1 MTKTSN
7 AVTNHVR
14 SHASDRRPLIGI
26 KAVTFDAGGTL
37 IEPWPSVGAVYA
49 EVARE
54 FGITCSAE
62 RLTSQFK
69 DAWTLQTAFRYTRE
83 EWAAMV
89 RHSFA
94 GVADVSDRLFDAI
107 YERFS
112 EPRSWLIYD
121 DVIPTLQKLEEVGVK
136 LAVVSNWDERLEP
149 LLEQLGL
156 ATYFDVIVVSS
167 LVGAHKPDERIFH
180 RAAAELAL
188 SPEKILH
195 VGDSWREDVEGARGA
210 GAKALRIRRSGVE
223 REGDVNSLIK
233 LTEEFGEVV

>member
-1 MTKTSN
+1 MAREFLKPT
-7 AVTNHVR
+7 R
-14 SHASDRRPLIGI
+14 IE
-26 KAVTFDAGGTL
+26 AVTFDAGGTL

-49 EVARE
+49 EVARK
-54 FGITCSAE
+54 FGLECSGE
-62 RLTSQFK
+62 RLTAQFK

-94 GVADVSDRLFDAI
+94 GMADVSDRLFDAI

-121 DVIPTLQKLEEVGVK
+121 DVIPTLQKLEDLGVK

-167 LVGAHKPDERIFH
+167 LVGAHKPDERIFRH
-180 RAAAELAL
+180 AAAELAL

-210 GAKALRIRRSGVE
+210 GAQAIRIRRSGVE
-223 REGDVNSLIK
+223 REGDVSTLIK
-233 LTEEFGEVV
+233 VTEEFAGAV

>member
-1 MTKTSN
+1 M
-7 AVTNHVR
+7 
-14 SHASDRRPLIGI
+14 DRELLKLTRIEG
-26 KAVTFDAGGTL
+26 VTFDAGGTL

-49 EVARE
+49 EVARD
-54 FGITCSAE
+54 FGITCHAD
-62 RLTSQFK
+62 RLTAQFK
-69 DAWTLQTAFRYTRE
+69 DAWTLQTAFRYTRQ
-83 EWAAMV
+83 EWAAIV

-121 DVIPTLQKLEEVGVK
+121 DVIPTLQKLEELGVK

-149 LLEQLGL
+149 LLEELGL

-167 LVGAHKPDERIFH
+167 LVGAHKPDERIFR

-188 SPEKILH
+188 SPENILH
-195 VGDSWREDVEGARGA
+195 VGDNWREDVEGSRGA
-210 GAKALRIRRSGVE
+210 GGKAMRIRRSGVE
-223 REGDVNSLIK
+223 KEGDVNSLIK
-233 LTEEFGEVV
+233 LVGEFGKVV

>member
-1 MTKTSN
+1 
-7 AVTNHVR
+7 
-14 SHASDRRPLIGI
+14 
-26 KAVTFDAGGTL
+26 
-37 IEPWPSVGAVYA
+37 
-49 EVARE
+49 
-54 FGITCSAE
+54 
-62 RLTSQFK
+62 
-69 DAWTLQTAFRYTRE
+69 
-83 EWAAMV
+83 MV

-94 GVADVSDRLFDAI
+94 GMADVSDRLFDAI

-121 DVIPTLQKLEEVGVK
+121 DVIPTLQKLEELGVK

-167 LVGAHKPDERIFH
+167 LVGAHKPDERIFR

-210 GAKALRIRRSGVE
+210 GGKAMRIRRSGVE
-223 REGDVNSLIK
+223 KEGDVNSLIK
-233 LTEEFGEVV
+233 LVGAFGKVV